1 MPRWRVGFRHDEVRS
16 DDVPVSLAG
25 TSIDPMGHTPNNNSV
40 LLEYD
45 TSEFGRFRLQF
56 NRDDADR
63 STNNEFLAAYTAIFG
78 PHGAHR
84 F

>member
-1 MPRWRVGFRHDEVRS
+1 
-16 DDVPVSLAG
+16 
-25 TSIDPMGHTPNNNSV
+25 MGHTPNNNSV